1 MVPHQEHAPL
11 PWDAPLLENRTSN
24 SDLEINRWKTK
35 LKIKKLFG
43 TQKNRSI
50 FDKIVWFFIFT
61 TKFKK

>member
-1 MVPHQEHAPL
+1 MVPRQEHAPL

-50 FDKIVWFFIFT
+50 FDKIVRFFIFT
-61 TKFKK
+61 TKFKN